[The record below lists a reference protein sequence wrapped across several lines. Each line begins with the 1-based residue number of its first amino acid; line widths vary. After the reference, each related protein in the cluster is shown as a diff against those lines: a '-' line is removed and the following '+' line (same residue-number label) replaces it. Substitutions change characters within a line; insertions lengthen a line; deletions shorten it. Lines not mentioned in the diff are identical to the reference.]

1 MKVLALRPAAASVFI
16 LALTPQREWL
26 DHLAIIVPAI
36 VVTRWLLLLDA
47 VCLVLLGFE
56 TGRPHLGVPIAL
68 AIGFLTL
75 TILGMAV
82 TEFVLGLALFHVTVT
97 MTAALAIRRQR
108 WFGVTALAVVLAAG
122 IFT

>member
-1 MKVLALRPAAASVFI
+1 VKVLALAPAAASVFT

-26 DHLAIIVPAI
+26 DHLAVIVPAV

-56 TGRPHLGVPIAL
+56 TRGPLLGVPIAL

-75 TILGMAV
+75 NILGMAV
-82 TEFVLGLALFHVTVT
+82 TEFFLGLALFHVTVT
-97 MTAALAIRRQR
+97 MTAALALRRHR
-108 WFGVTALAVVLAAG
+108 WFGVTAFAVVLAAG